1 MGEFYIMLKK
11 RNNPMLSSMP
21 KSAAD
26 TGTKRKQ
33 SRSTYGQNILQR
45 GDAYQTTF
53 DEKEEAPILRQQEIR
68 SSQHSDRAVIKNTI
82 LFPASNLSYPDHVS
96 SADATSLHTHSL
108 SSEEQ
113 FEQIVVSSKLK
124 RSNSKNKKA
133 LDSQSIIGKTSFGAQ
148 WKKVKAST
156 LKYLNRLDKNH
167 LEKIASIVD
176 IEVDWINTDGADT
189 NSVMIERVKEWIT
202 KDMDRYFSES
212 IDDAVDGKV
221 RKLKIEK
228 LQNII
233 KEIKSSKDTKEIK
246 SSKDKNSEKIGSDQ
260 TVGYNPS
267 QQIQMQS
274 SIASSDMISVEASML
289 FVTPPS
295 LATTVK
301 QMYTSSETKSVR
313 GDTLQFSKK
322 AKTYVR
328 GKIKKNEQQKL
339 VCELCFVEND
349 NTSNETE
356 VQNANSTRGL
366 PWNLK
371 ENCSKV
377 KPPGT
382 KCLAQNNY
390 KFCAF
395 SGCLKMA
402 KKGGKCISH
411 GGGIR
416 CSVAECSNS
425 AKKGGKCIS
434 HGGGT
439 RWSVAECSKTAK
451 KGGKC
456 KSHGGGTRCSA
467 AGCSKFALKEGKCA
481 SHGGGT
487 HCSGLECSKIA
498 RGKGGTCVSHGG
510 GTRCSVAECSK
521 SAKKGGK
528 CASHGGGTRCSVA
541 ECSKYAQK
549 EGKCRSH
556 FFKQLI
562 TLG

>member
-68 SSQHSDRAVIKNTI
+68 SSQHSNRAVIKNTA
-82 LFPASNLSYPDHVS
+82 LFPASNLSYPDQVS
-96 SADATSLHTHSL
+96 STDATSTHTHSL

-124 RSNSKNKKA
+124 FSNSKNKKA
-133 LDSQSIIGKTSFGAQ
+133 LDSQPIIGKTSFGAK

-156 LKYLNRLDKNH
+156 LKYLNGLDKNQ

-176 IEVDWINTDGADT
+176 IEVDWTNTDSTDT

-233 KEIKSSKDTKEIK
+233 KEIKSSKDTKKIK
-246 SSKDKNSEKIGSDQ
+246 SSKDKSSDKIGSDQ
-260 TVGYNPS
+260 TIGYNPS

-274 SIASSDMISVEASML
+274 SIASSDMISVKASTL
-289 FVTPPS
+289 FATPPS
-295 LATTVK
+295 LATTVI

-313 GDTLQFSKK
+313 GDTLHLLKK
-322 AKTYVR
+322 AETDER
-328 GKIKKNEQQKL
+328 GKIKINEQQKL

-349 NTSNETE
+349 NISNETE
-356 VQNANSTRGL
+356 EQYASSTRGL

-377 KPPGT
+377 KAAG
-382 KCLAQNNY
+382 KECMAQNNN

-395 SGCLKMA
+395 RGCLKIA
-402 KKGGKCISH
+402 LKGGKCISH

-416 CSVAECSNS
+416 CSLDI
-425 AKKGGKCIS
+425 IS
-434 HGGGT
+434 VGT
-439 RWSVAECSKTAK
+439 SVLPSM
-451 KGGKC
+451 
-456 KSHGGGTRCSA
+456 
-467 AGCSKFALKEGKCA
+467 
-481 SHGGGT
+481 
-487 HCSGLECSKIA
+487 
-498 RGKGGTCVSHGG
+498 
-510 GTRCSVAECSK
+510 
-521 SAKKGGK
+521 
-528 CASHGGGTRCSVA
+528 
-541 ECSKYAQK
+541 
-549 EGKCRSH
+549 
-556 FFKQLI
+556 
-562 TLG
+562 